1 MNPNY
6 DPNNAGRMANYT
18 IETYEAYKQ
27 KNTFDILVTYGDILK
42 EEHIEVT
49 LKDAYIVGQSQ
60 TISASATGGGDV
72 SSSGSPIYE
81 IYSFFAKEI
90 VEKLVAPRDN
100 SGSPASNVN
109 TIQ

>member
-1 MNPNY
+1 
-6 DPNNAGRMANYT
+6 MANYS
-18 IETYEAYKQ
+18 IEAYKQ

-90 VEKLVAPRDN
+90 VERSVAPRDN

-109 TIQ
+109 TI